1 MKNLLLCFFCCFQT
15 FTALTQIPAKKE
27 RLIITERL
35 DIARNNGILLE
46 EGWKYHLGDN
56 PEWAKPHFDDSEW
69 ASIDPTIYIK
79 DIPQI
84 KSNDIGWLRLRF
96 RLNSSLLQQPLVLQI
111 RQAVASELYINGKFV
126 PHFEQTASNFQH
138 KSGYDPLGF
147 PIAINFRDTTEQV
160 IAVRF
165 RVPSHIAPFKY
176 WWRMYALQYIQINRV
191 KTTENIQFFGEVIPF
206 RTGIMFVLFLVH
218 LAFFYFHPSQ
228 RANLYFSVYAF
239 ATFMVNA
246 LFRLLMTYI
255 NDVEIASFVNLPAV
269 LFVPIS
275 LLFLILALYQLF
287 EKAKSVS
294 FWVVTGFITAGLIS
308 YFIKYEWS
316 HDWNIFWSP
325 LALGIEA
332 IHVAYQ
338 ALNRKKRGATIVLVG
353 AIIYFLAAFILFPP
367 VGIKPSGPWFHLCYT
382 TETLSLLIA
391 LSCYLAFEFAFTNQ
405 SLIQSLQEVKQLSEE
420 KEQTL
425 LRKNAELE
433 AALLEGQTTE
443 RKRVAADLH
452 DNLSSMLTAVR
463 WNLMGLNKNNLSE
476 RERGLYDEVMTMTT
490 SAHDQVRLISHNLL
504 PEELEKEGLTRALE
518 RLVNKLNRSG
528 TVHFSLTITHLAERL
543 SKKTEFELYSIIL
556 ELTHNVIKH
565 SGATEAEISLIRQ
578 DERIRLIVSDNGRG
592 LAENREN
599 GMGIQNVESRV
610 KSLNGKWHLSSQEGK
625 GVVFEAEF

>member
-1 MKNLLLCFFCCFQT
+1 MKNLLFCLFCCFQAFIAFSQT
-15 FTALTQIPAKKE
+15 KKV
-27 RLIITERL
+27 RL

-46 EGWKYHLGDN
+46 EGWKYQEGDN
-56 PEWAKPHFDDSEW
+56 PKWANPDFDDSKW
-69 ASIDPTIYIK
+69 QSIDPTQDIR

-84 KSNDIGWLRLRF
+84 KPNMTGWLRIRF
-96 RLNSSLLQQPLVLQI
+96 RIDSTMLKEHLVLQI
-111 RQAVASELYINGKFV
+111 RQSVASELYLNGQFV
-126 PHFEQTASNFQH
+126 PHFEQIKSNFKDQ
-138 KSGYDPLGF
+138 SGYDPLGF
-147 PIAINFRDTTEQV
+147 PIAVSFKDTTEQV

-165 RVPSHIAPFKY
+165 QVPAHISPFKY
-176 WWRMYALQYIQINRV
+176 WWRIYALQHIQINRAKV
-191 KTTENIQFFGEVIPF
+191 TEDNKLFREVIPF

-228 RANLYFSVYAF
+228 HANLYFSLYAF
-239 ATFMVNA
+239 AAFVVNA

-269 LFVPIS
+269 LCVPLS
-275 LLFLILALYQLF
+275 LLFLILALYRLF
-287 EKAKSVS
+287 DKPKGIPFWMLIS
-294 FWVVTGFITAGLIS
+294 FILLGLLS

-316 HDWNIFWSP
+316 HDWNMFWSP
-325 LALGIEA
+325 LVVGIEA
-332 IHVAYQ
+332 VRVAYQ
-338 ALNRKKRGATIVLVG
+338 ALKRKKRGATIVLVG
-353 AIIYFLAAFILFPP
+353 AIIYFLAAFVLFPP

-391 LSCYLAFEFAFTNQ
+391 LSCYLAYEFAFTNQ
-405 SLIQSLQEVKQLSEE
+405 SLIQSLQALKQLSEE

-476 RERGLYDEVMTMTT
+476 RERNLYDEVLTMTT

-528 TVHFSLTITHLAERL
+528 TIHFNLTITHLAERL

-565 SGATEAEISLIRQ
+565 SGATETEISLIRQ
-578 DERIRLIVSDNGRG
+578 DERIRLVFSDNGKG
-592 LAENREN
+592 LAENRQS

-610 KSLNGKWHLSSQEGK
+610 KSLNGKWHMHSREGK
-625 GVVFEAEF
+625 GVVFEAEFS

>member
-1 MKNLLLCFFCCFQT
+1 MKNLLFCFFCCLQT
-15 FTALTQIPAKKE
+15 FVAFTQTKKP
-27 RLIITERL
+27 RLQ
-35 DIARNNGILLE
+35 IARNNGILLDT
-46 EGWKYHLGDN
+46 GWKYHEGDN
-56 PEWAKPHFDDSEW
+56 PEWAKSDFDDSKW
-69 ASIDPTIYIK
+69 ASIDPTQDIRDISEIK
-79 DIPQI
+79 P
-84 KSNDIGWLRLRF
+84 NLTGWLRIRF
-96 RLNSSLLQQPLVLQI
+96 RVDSAMLKEHLVLQI
-111 RQAVASELYINGKFV
+111 RQSVASELYLNGQFV
-126 PHFEQTASNFQH
+126 PHFEQTKSNFQD

-147 PIAINFRDTTEQV
+147 PIAVSFFNTTEQV

-165 RVPSHIAPFKY
+165 SVPNHIAPFKH
-176 WWRMYALQYIQINRV
+176 WWRMYALQHIQINRAKV
-191 KTTENIQFFGEVIPF
+191 TEDNKLFREVIPF
-206 RTGIMFVLFLVH
+206 RTGIMLVLCLIH
-218 LAFFYFHPSQ
+218 LAFFYFHPQQ
-228 RANLYFSVYAF
+228 RANLYFSMYALTNF
-239 ATFMVNA
+239 LINVLFM
-246 LFRLLMTYI
+246 LLMTYI

-269 LFVPIS
+269 LCVPLS

-287 EKAKSVS
+287 EKTKSVS
-294 FWVVTGFITAGLIS
+294 FWVVTGFITAGLLS

-316 HDWNIFWSP
+316 LDWNVFWSP
-325 LALGIEA
+325 LVVGAEA
-332 IHVAYQ
+332 VSVAYQ
-338 ALNRKKRGATIVLVG
+338 ALNRKKRGATIVLAG
-353 AIIYFLAAFILFPP
+353 AIIYFLAALILFPP
-367 VGIKPSGPWFHLCYT
+367 VGIKPSGPWFHLFYT

>member
-1 MKNLLLCFFCCFQT
+1 M
-15 FTALTQIPAKKE
+15 
-27 RLIITERL
+27 
-35 DIARNNGILLE
+35 
-46 EGWKYHLGDN
+46 
-56 PEWAKPHFDDSEW
+56 
-69 ASIDPTIYIK
+69 
-79 DIPQI
+79 
-84 KSNDIGWLRLRF
+84 
-96 RLNSSLLQQPLVLQI
+96 
-111 RQAVASELYINGKFV
+111 
-126 PHFEQTASNFQH
+126 
-138 KSGYDPLGF
+138 
-147 PIAINFRDTTEQV
+147 
-160 IAVRF
+160 
-165 RVPSHIAPFKY
+165 
-176 WWRMYALQYIQINRV
+176 
-191 KTTENIQFFGEVIPF
+191 
-206 RTGIMFVLFLVH
+206 
-218 LAFFYFHPSQ
+218 
-228 RANLYFSVYAF
+228 
-239 ATFMVNA
+239 
-246 LFRLLMTYI
+246 
-255 NDVEIASFVNLPAV
+255 
-269 LFVPIS
+269 
-275 LLFLILALYQLF
+275 
-287 EKAKSVS
+287 
-294 FWVVTGFITAGLIS
+294 
-308 YFIKYEWS
+308 
-316 HDWNIFWSP
+316 FWSP
-325 LALGIEA
+325 LVVGAEA

-528 TVHFSLTITHLAERL
+528 TVHFSLTITHLTERL

-556 ELTHNVIKH
+556 ELTHNVTKH
-565 SGATEAEISLIRQ
+565 SGATEAVISLIRQ
-578 DERIRLIVSDNGRG
+578 NERIRLVVSDNGKG
-592 LAENREN
+592 LAENRQN

-610 KSLNGKWHLSSQEGK
+610 KSLNGKWKMHSQKEE
-625 GVVFEAEF
+625 GVVFEAEFS